1 MYVCVIHLR
10 WHDGIGMIC
19 HWYVNWQLFL
29 LFRFLFYCLNVC
41 GVVQCTRPFSLS
53 TNNIRTKMI
62 PSSQFINFR
71 AKVGKNMKFTTFALF
86 QWNLHFPNVLLN
98 SISTFFSGKLKLSID
113 SNYPALF
120 SNLKSNNNITYSSSI
135 ILIIVVSKTK

>member
-1 MYVCVIHLR
+1 MYIWVIHLR
-10 WHDGIGMIC
+10 WYDRIGMISLIRELATFPT
-19 HWYVNWQLFL
+19 VPFSLPLPQ
-29 LFRFLFYCLNVC
+29 CLRCSAMC
-41 GVVQCTRPFSLS
+41 GPFSLS

-120 SNLKSNNNITYSSSI
+120 SNLKSNNNITYSSLI
-135 ILIIVVSKTK
+135 ILILVVSKTK